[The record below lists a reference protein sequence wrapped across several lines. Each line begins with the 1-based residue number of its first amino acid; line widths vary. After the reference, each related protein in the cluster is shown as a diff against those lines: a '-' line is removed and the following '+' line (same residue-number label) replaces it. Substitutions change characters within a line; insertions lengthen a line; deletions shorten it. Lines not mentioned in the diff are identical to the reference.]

1 MEEFTGT
8 NEHLTMHV
16 APTKEALLSGYH
28 NQTPLGTGANPI
40 SRQGSITPGLR
51 YKNLG
56 KSGLRVSNVGLGKL
70 RNFSRGKKQLQ
81 QS

>member
-28 NQTPLGTGANPI
+28 NQTPLGPGSNHV
-40 SRQGSITPGLR
+40 SRQGSVTPGLR
-51 YKNLG
+51 YRNLG

-70 RNFSRGKKQLQ
+70 KFILKINA
-81 QS
+81 